1 MALSAIECSLAT
13 EAGSSTITA
22 KGPGAIEK
30 HTASGSGDLNEDGQ
44 ALSDVEDTAV
54 VDKGSVDPVYEAKAR
69 VLDHAIQEI
78 GMGWYQWQLFIVVGF
93 GWANDNLWPIVTSL
107 ILVNHILLWLK
118 THHPH
123 HDDLGLHRPRLPALQ
138 RLPTYLRTI
147 KGAEFDDGST
157 YITYRNS
164 LIIAAVGFPGALL
177 GGALVEIPKFGRKGA
192 LAVFTILTGVF
203 LYGTTTA
210 LTSNSLLGW
219 NCGFNFASN
228 IMNSVLYGYSP
239 EIFPTKD
246 KGTGNALTA
255 TVNRI
260 FGIMAPIIAMFAN
273 LETSAPVY
281 ISSALF
287 LVAGVLVIA
296 LPFESQGKASL

>member
-1 MALSAIECSLAT
+1 
-13 EAGSSTITA
+13 
-22 KGPGAIEK
+22 
-30 HTASGSGDLNEDGQ
+30 
-44 ALSDVEDTAV
+44 
-54 VDKGSVDPVYEAKAR
+54 
-69 VLDHAIQEI
+69 
-78 GMGWYQWQLFIVVGF
+78 MGWYQWQLFIVVGF

-107 ILVNHILLWLK
+107 IRMFTRESEYSDLTLQCLPSSMSFIQVVNHILLWLK

-147 KGAEFDDGST
+147 KGAEFGDGST

-219 NCGFNFASN
+219 NWGFNFASN

-260 FGIMAPIIAMFAN
+260 FGIMAA
-273 LETSAPVY
+273 S
-281 ISSALF
+281 ISSHRLWIQLTELAYHCYVREFGDLCSGIYQQRAVPRRGCSRYCPAF
-287 LVAGVLVIA
+287 RVTRKGEFVRRRGVCRYSRHL
-296 LPFESQGKASL
+296 K